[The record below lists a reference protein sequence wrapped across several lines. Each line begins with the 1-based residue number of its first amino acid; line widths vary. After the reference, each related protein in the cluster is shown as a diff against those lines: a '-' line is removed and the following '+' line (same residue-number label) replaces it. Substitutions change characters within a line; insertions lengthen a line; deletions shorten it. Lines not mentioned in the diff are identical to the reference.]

1 MDLTVFRGLTHG
13 NKLRTLCPEVKTRKH
28 RAMTKPEIIGALV
41 AGFLSLGIAD
51 AKADATA
58 SQLARA
64 CAEYPSQTDGSA
76 LCLGYISGVLDAY
89 RTINKVVPSA
99 GRLFC
104 LANTA
109 TPEAIVQTVKDA
121 LLRHPDKLS
130 MQAASVVLD
139 AITEAFPCK

>member
-1 MDLTVFRGLTHG
+1 
-13 NKLRTLCPEVKTRKH
+13 
-28 RAMTKPEIIGALV
+28 MTKPKIIGTLI
-41 AGFLSLGIAD
+41 AGFLLLGIAD

-58 SQLARA
+58 NQLARA

-89 RTINKVVPSA
+89 RAINKLLPSS

-104 LANTA
+104 ITSSA
-109 TPEAIVQTVKDA
+109 TPEAIVQVVKDD
-121 LLRHPDKLS
+121 LLRHPEKLS

-139 AITEAFPCK
+139 AIAEAFPCK